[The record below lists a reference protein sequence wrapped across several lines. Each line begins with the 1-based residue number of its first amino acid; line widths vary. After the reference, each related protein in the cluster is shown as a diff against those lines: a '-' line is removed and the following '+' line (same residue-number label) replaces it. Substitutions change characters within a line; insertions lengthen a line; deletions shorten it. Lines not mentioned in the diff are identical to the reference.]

1 MRGERIIDVT
11 PSVERAPPVPSLA
24 HLETRAGANNGER
37 GSAAGAAPAAGN
49 AEHLR
54 DLKQIDDAAEHA
66 GTQSNTDGQ
75 GEHPNERVEDA
86 RRGLHDSAHRRGL
99 KDGIVGRTP
108 PIQLHTQTG
117 LEQDDGIEPPGHGDQ
132 PHLQTTAPCTHYAN
146 NEISRAAM
154 YVTIASAAG

>member
-11 PSVERAPPVPSLA
+11 PSVERAPTVAPLA
-24 HLETRAGANNGER
+24 HLQARAGADDGER
-37 GSAAGAAPAAGN
+37 GGAAGAAPAAGN

-75 GEHPNERVEDA
+75 GEHPNERIEDA

-132 PHLQTTAPCTHYAN
+132 PHLQTTAPCTTM
-146 NEISRAAM
+146 RTTRPAAQRC
-154 YVTIASAAG
+154 T